1 MNHIHKLGL
10 LAKRNLLICITL
22 ITLFFIDSSVG
33 QQVAYAQLP
42 QPYLVQDINT
52 RTLRSDPVGFIG
64 VNDIIYFAADD
75 GIHGSELWRTDG
87 TATGTWLVKD
97 LLPGW
102 QGSSPE
108 QIQADQQGNIYFLTR
123 TPDSNSRGLWKSNG
137 TAAGTQELIRGN
149 MVWVTALNGHAFF
162 SQFSLETGEELWI
175 TDGTVAGTKL
185 LKDINPGP
193 ASSNASC
200 GLRIKATLY
209 CYANDGVHGHEW
221 WRTDGTPQGTLLV
234 KDINPDNGADV
245 LTNATERDGAQQTSS
260 TAFRPIAILGD
271 FFYFSAYTPA
281 TGWELWQSNG
291 TAEGTAL
298 VKDLLPGPTSSSP
311 ESFVAAPHLVYFTIH
326 RDTDLSEIW
335 RTDGTAEGTYK
346 LSNGSAYEAAAV
358 GDTLFF
364 SGCCPAGDAELWL
377 SDGTAAGTHLVKAIT
392 PGPQPSLPSELV
404 TVGNKVYFF
413 AQDEAH
419 GTELWVSDGTAD
431 GTQLVKDLLPGPA
444 SSAPAFGVTGYGLVA
459 IEGLLYFRAIDS
471 NAGYELWKSDG
482 TAAGTAVVKDI
493 HSSHN
498 GSSLISDMTPV
509 GEALYFVA
517 NDNAGQSTLWK
528 TNATATAVE
537 PILKLGQVEG
547 SLSNFAAMS
556 DNLYLLTRT
565 ATDLA
570 LVQIRGT
577 QTTTIPLLT
586 PPGQEGNGGSY
597 PLVTIDHRLFLIAVY
612 NGRNEAGELIAQDE
626 VLWVS
631 DGTSSGTQIIK
642 HLPAPTFQAQRTVIF
657 QDQLYFV
664 AAATADPTQLA
675 LWRSDGTSDG
685 TTEIKVVPFDR
696 FSSLPPYFA
705 VARGQLFFVALDDS
719 SDQSAL
725 WRSDG
730 TSDGTT
736 AAAPLQ
742 TGRCNHFTGF
752 TVYQGN
758 LYFCNY
764 DEAHG
769 AELWQSNGTA
779 AGTALFK
786 DINPG
791 SASSQPELLWA
802 DTTQLY
808 LRATDETHGREL
820 WQSEGTSASTRLLV
834 DLTPGQNSSAIG
846 SAAAWHGQ
854 LYFTANHAPIPEE
867 RLMLWRTDGTPAGTQ
882 SLAQVG
888 NDASLTTTS
897 STFFFIG
904 YTPATGEE
912 LWTLNATFNQYS
924 FLPFAG
930 Q

>member
-1 MNHIHKLGL
+1 MNIIRKHSLSIC
-10 LAKRNLLICITL
+10 LALIAF
-22 ITLFFIDSSVG
+22 FFIDSRVG
-33 QQVAYAQLP
+33 HQIAYAQLL

-52 RTLRSDPVGFIG
+52 RTLPSAPFGFAG
-64 VNDIIYFAADD
+64 VNGIVYFAADD
-75 GIHGSELWRTDG
+75 GIHGSELWRSDG
-87 TATGTWLVKD
+87 TAAGTWLVKD

-108 QIQADQQGNIYFLTR
+108 QIQSDQQGSLYFLTR
-123 TPDSNSRGLWKSNG
+123 TPDSNSRGLWKSDG
-137 TAAGTQELIRGN
+137 TAAGTQEIMRGN
-149 MVWVTALNGHAFF
+149 MIWVATLNGYAFF
-162 SQFSLETGEELWI
+162 TQFTPETGEELWI
-175 TDGTVAGTKL
+175 TDGTGAGTQL
-185 LKDINPGP
+185 LKDINLGP
-193 ASSNASC
+193 ANSNVSC
-200 GLRIKATLY
+200 GLRIKTTLY
-209 CYANDGVHGHEW
+209 CYANDGIHGHEW
-221 WRTDGTPQGTLLV
+221 WRTDGTPEGTLLV
-234 KDINPDNGADV
+234 KDINLDNGAGA
-245 LTNATERDGAQQTSS
+245 LTTTIERKGEQQTSS
-260 TAFRPIAILGD
+260 TAFRPFAILGD

-291 TAEGTAL
+291 MAEGTAL

-311 ESFVAAPHLVYFTIH
+311 ESFVATQHLVYFTVN
-326 RDTDLSEIW
+326 RGTEPSEIW
-335 RTDGTAEGTYK
+335 RTDGTTEGTYK
-346 LSNGSAYEAAAV
+346 LSDGSTYEAAAID
-358 GDTLFF
+358 DTLLFN
-364 SGCCPAGDAELWL
+364 SCCISGDAELWL
-377 SDGTAAGTHLVKAIT
+377 SDGTAAGTHLVKDIYA
-392 PGPQPSLPSELV
+392 GPQASIPSELI

-413 AQDEAH
+413 AQDKAH
-419 GTELWVSDGTAD
+419 GTELWSSDGTAD

-444 SSAPAFGVTGYGLVA
+444 SSVPTFGITGYGLVA
-459 IEGLLYFRAIDS
+459 IEGLLYFRAIDPD
-471 NAGYELWKSDG
+471 AGYELWKSDG

-498 GSSLISDMTPV
+498 GSSLISDMTPL

-517 NDNAGQSTLWK
+517 NDNAGQSNLWK

-537 PILKLGQVEG
+537 PIMKLDLTEV
-547 SLSNFAAMS
+547 LPSNLAVMS
-556 DNLYLLTRT
+556 DTLYLVTRT

-570 LVQIRGT
+570 LVQIGGT
-577 QTTTIPLLT
+577 QTTTIPLPT
-586 PPGQEGNGGSY
+586 PPGWGLNGASY
-597 PLVTIDHRLFLIAVY
+597 PLVATTDQLFLVVVY
-612 NGRNEAGELIAQDE
+612 NSRNEAGELIAQDE

-631 DGTSSGTQIIK
+631 DGSSAGTQIIK
-642 HLPAPTFQAQRTVIF
+642 HLPAPTYPGQRTVIF
-657 QDQLYFV
+657 QNQLYFV

-705 VARGQLFFVALDDS
+705 VARGQLFFVALDES
-719 SDQSAL
+719 SDQPAL

-730 TSDGTT
+730 TSDGTIV
-736 AAAPLQ
+736 AAPLQ

-752 TVYQGN
+752 TVYQDN

-779 AGTALFK
+779 EGTVLVK

-791 SASSQPELLWA
+791 SASSQPELLLA
-802 DTTQLY
+802 ETTQLY
-808 LRATDETHGREL
+808 LKATDETHGREL
-820 WQSEGTSASTRLLV
+820 WQSDGTSTGTHLLV
-834 DLTPGQNSSAIG
+834 DLTPGLSSSAI
-846 SAAAWHGQ
+846 SRAAVWHGQ

-867 RLMLWRTDGTPAGTQ
+867 RLMLWRTDGTRAGTQ

-888 NDASLTTTS
+888 NDASLMMTS
-897 STFFFIG
+897 NTFFFIG

-912 LWTLNATFNQYS
+912 LWAINAAFNQYS